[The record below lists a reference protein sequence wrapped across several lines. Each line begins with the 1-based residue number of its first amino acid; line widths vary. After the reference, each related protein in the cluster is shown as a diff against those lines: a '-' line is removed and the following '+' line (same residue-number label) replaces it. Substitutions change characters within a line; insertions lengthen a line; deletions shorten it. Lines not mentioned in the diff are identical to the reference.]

1 MYYLAPSILSADFST
16 LGNDIATVVAA
27 GAEMIHLDVM
37 DGRFVPNISFGA
49 PVIASVRKVVN
60 AVFDVHLMIEEPIR
74 YLEDFR
80 KAGADIITVHYES
93 CSDVKATLK
102 KIESFGLKVGLAISP
117 DTPTEVVRPY
127 LPMLDMVLVMSV
139 YPGFGGQSFIEH
151 CMPKVR
157 EVRKMA
163 DEQGMDELW
172 IEVDGGIG
180 AANIQS
186 VIQAGANVCVA
197 GSSVFRGNAAENVRK
212 LKSLM
217 TEGSPK

>member
-16 LGNDIATVVAA
+16 LGNDIATVVAG

-117 DTPTEVVRPY
+117 DTSAEVIRPY

-151 CMPKVR
+151 CMPKIR